1 MFILTSKTNFMF
13 FKQHM
18 GCQQADVMI
27 EYVTAQ
33 VLLTESVF
41 M

>member
-13 FKQHM
+13 LKGTR
-18 GCQQADVMI
+18 GCQQADVII
-27 EYVTAQ
+27 EFVTAP
-33 VLLTESVF
+33 VLLSESVF